1 MKKKTILNLLFVF
14 LFTSI
19 LSFFSITAYQIQAL
33 NFSEA
38 EKDFLYLA
46 KILKSE
52 TKGLESIEDKL
63 QKMTDWL
70 HENVKHGAYPP
81 NFNGKGVANVIRG
94 GMGNCGYQSCNIAAF
109 AELLGFKEHRLIHNR
124 EEWGA
129 PGMHTFAE
137 IKIDNEWVLFD
148 PDWWQYLTDKKENLI
163 GVKEVI
169 QDTSSVTNKEAAQFI
184 FNTFK
189 NKGYK
194 ITPSWQKTPMPYGDE
209 GYLNY
214 DKYGMAYIYKTKL
227 ESKTGL
233 ILFLSIF
240 LSSVLTLIAYWF
252 KRT

>member
-14 LFTSI
+14 LFSSI

-46 KILKSE
+46 KILREE
-52 TKGLESIEDKL
+52 TKGLENIEEKL
-63 QKMTDWL
+63 QTMTDWL

-81 NFNGKGVANVIRG
+81 DFNGKGVANVIRG

-109 AELLGFKEHRLIHNR
+109 AELLGYKEHRLVHNR
-124 EEWGA
+124 EEWGG
-129 PGMHTFAE
+129 PGLHTFAE
-137 IKIDNEWVLFD
+137 IKIGNQWVLFD
-148 PDWWQYLTDKKENLI
+148 PDWWQYLKDDSGNLI

-169 QDTSSVTNKEAAQFI
+169 QDTSSVLNKEAAQFI
-184 FNTFK
+184 FKTFK

-194 ITPSWQKTPMPYGDE
+194 ITPSWQKTPMPYGEE

-233 ILFLSIF
+233 ILFLSLF
-240 LSSVLTLIAYWF
+240 LSLIISLIAFWF
-252 KRT
+252 KKT